1 MSLSFKLNTQQ
12 QSAVQTIQGPLLICA
27 GAGSGKTQVL
37 TSRIA
42 HILSNKWADPCQILA
57 CTFTN
62 KAAKEMSSRVLQQIQ
77 DIPVFEPLW
86 ISTFHSTCS
95 RILRENISSLSPRT
109 SVIIYDSND
118 QIALIKKLMK
128 EKNIDEN
135 HFSPKNFKQQI
146 SFCKRMALSPQETI
160 HHPQFRFTEDFPKF
174 YSDYEQALIEAS
186 AFDFEGLLFE
196 VYQLLLNNEKIRTF
210 YQDKFKFISID
221 EYQDTNH
228 IQYLLIKLL
237 AQKHH
242 NICAVGDE
250 DQSIYSWR
258 GADISNIL
266 NFEKD
271 FPNCKIIK
279 LEQNYRST
287 NTIVSAAGS
296 LIQNNCSRIQKNLFT
311 KNHIGDLIHVQSHWN
326 DTDEARFIA
335 RTISYTCEKQDGS
348 FNDFAVFYRTN
359 AQSRILEDQLRKR
372 RIPYKIIGSLKFYDR
387 AEVKDMIA
395 YLRFLLN
402 SKDELSLR
410 RILNAPKKGIGKTTI
425 ERALAVKAHTGFSL
439 YESLIHLA
447 ETASVTRKTAQS
459 ILDFRN
465 NIEMI
470 REDISQCRLSQ
481 LYLQILDKTHYTEKL
496 KQENT
501 PESKNKLDNIN
512 ELGNAI
518 QQFEEEKGKTADLES
533 FLEQMSLLSSEDTH
547 DLSAVRLMTFHLSK
561 GLEFDVVFMTGL
573 EEGLFPLIQSIE
585 DVDVEEERRLA
596 YVGMTRARKKLYLSY
611 AKNRKRFG
619 VDKKQMPSR
628 FLKEISQHYLH
639 YAHPNSKLLYL

>member
-1 MSLSFKLNTQQ
+1 MPSSFELNPQQ
-12 QSAVQTIQGPLLICA
+12 KKAVQTIHGPLLICA

-42 HILSNKWADPCQILA
+42 HILSKKWANPGEVLA

-62 KAAKEMSSRVLQQIQ
+62 KAAKEMSNRVLEQIQ
-77 DIPVFEPLW
+77 DIPLFEPLW

-95 RILRENISSLSPRT
+95 RILRENISSLPPRT
-109 SVIIYDSND
+109 SVIIYDSSD
-118 QIALIKKLMK
+118 QTALIKKLMK
-128 EKNIDEN
+128 ENNIDEN
-135 HFSPKNFKQQI
+135 YFSPKSFKQQI
-146 SFCKRMALSPQETI
+146 SLCKRMALSPAEAVR
-160 HHPQFRFTEDFPKF
+160 HPQLRFTEDFPKF
-174 YSDYEQALIEAS
+174 YADYESALISAG
-186 AFDFEGLLFE
+186 AFDFEGLLLE
-196 VYQLLLNNEKIRTF
+196 VYKLLLNNEKVRAF
-210 YQDKFKFISID
+210 YQEKFKFISID

-228 IQYLLIKLL
+228 IQYLLVKLL

-242 NICAVGDE
+242 NICVVGDE

-271 FPNCKIIK
+271 FPNCQVIK

-287 NTIVSAAGS
+287 NTIVSAASS
-296 LIQNNCSRIQKNLFT
+296 LIQRNFSRIHKNLFT
-311 KNHIGDLIHVQSHWN
+311 QNHTGDPIHVQAHWN
-326 DTDEARFIA
+326 DTDEARFTA
-335 RTISYTCEKQDGS
+335 RTIAHTCEKKDSS

-359 AQSRILEDQLRKR
+359 AQSRILEDQLRNR
-372 RIPYKIIGSLKFYDR
+372 RIPYRIIGSLKFYDR

-402 SKDELSLR
+402 PKDELSLR
-410 RILNAPKKGIGKTTI
+410 RILNAPKKGIGKTTV
-425 ERALAVKAHTGFSL
+425 ERALTVKSHIGSSL

-447 ETASVTRKTAQS
+447 ETASITKKTAQS

-465 NIEMI
+465 QMETI
-470 REDISQCRLSQ
+470 RADIPRLHLSEV
-481 LYLQILDKTHYTEKL
+481 YLQILNKTQYTEKL

-518 QQFEEEKGKTADLES
+518 QQFEEERGKTAGLES
-533 FLEQMSLLSSEDTH
+533 FLEQMSLLSSEDSYEQ
-547 DLSAVRLMTFHLSK
+547 SAVSLMTFHLSK

-573 EEGLFPLIQSIE
+573 EEGLFPLIQNIE
-585 DVDVEEERRLA
+585 DADVEEERRLA
-596 YVGMTRARKKLYLSY
+596 YVGMTRARKQLYLSY
-611 AKNRKRFG
+611 AKSRKRFG
-619 VDKKQMPSR
+619 VDKKQAPSR
-628 FLKEISQHYLH
+628 FLKEISQNYLH
-639 YAHPNSKLLYL
+639 HAHSYSRLRL